1 MDIIKPNLI
10 QYITSE
16 SGEKISV
23 ILPIEEY
30 EKMIEDLHDLAVIA
44 KRKDEGIFFLS
55 EMKKFLKL
63 FVKDVI
69 YQKNA

>member
-1 MDIIKPNLI
+1 MGITKPNPV

-44 KRKDEGIFFLS
+44 ERKDEENFPLS
-55 EMKKFLKL
+55 EMKKFL
-63 FVKDVI
+63 
-69 YQKNA
+69 N